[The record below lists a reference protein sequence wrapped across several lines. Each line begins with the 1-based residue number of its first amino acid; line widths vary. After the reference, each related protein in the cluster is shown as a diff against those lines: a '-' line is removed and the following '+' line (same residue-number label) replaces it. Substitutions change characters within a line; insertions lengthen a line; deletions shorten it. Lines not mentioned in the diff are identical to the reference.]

1 MIQQRPHTHA
11 VSELACS
18 IHSDITELRP
28 QRHLHVCI
36 VSRRAKISKVVTRN
50 RGDDSTA
57 SGVTVFLI
65 HGVGGSIDVWRSQ
78 FDSLLVPAVAKI
90 VAVDLIGHGQSSA
103 PRHHEAYQFEAI
115 ALDVTAL
122 FTQFR
127 SMNNI
132 IIGHSYGCRFAA
144 VLACEYPFHVS
155 KLVLISAGAP
165 LPLSPRPGCLQL
177 PDCCLTCLRPV
188 LISTFMR
195 RLFHHNARRLSASVS
210 IPPGYVVKNMLMG
223 QRWSKGDEHFFAAID
238 VETLLIH
245 GRHDRLIS
253 PAHTQLMH
261 ETIPR
266 SQLRMIEDAG
276 HLVMIERP
284 AQVNKCLQDFLFS
297 LQPASELAKK

>member
-1 MIQQRPHTHA
+1 MMIQQRPHTHA

-132 IIGHSYGCRFAA
+132 IIGHSYGYIFFHSIIILFIYCHLILYILYFA
-144 VLACEYPFHVS
+144 F
-155 KLVLISAGAP
+155 I
-165 LPLSPRPGCLQL
+165 
-177 PDCCLTCLRPV
+177 
-188 LISTFMR
+188 
-195 RLFHHNARRLSASVS
+195 
-210 IPPGYVVKNMLMG
+210 
-223 QRWSKGDEHFFAAID
+223 
-238 VETLLIH
+238 
-245 GRHDRLIS
+245 
-253 PAHTQLMH
+253 
-261 ETIPR
+261 
-266 SQLRMIEDAG
+266 
-276 HLVMIERP
+276 
-284 AQVNKCLQDFLFS
+284 VNKCITFACYWHVSFCELQVQLFS
-297 LQPASELAKK
+297 CNF